1 MTSPPYQI
9 KTMGRRELDL
19 AIDWA
24 AAEGWNP
31 GLHDGDCF
39 YTADPKG
46 FWVGRLGD
54 EAIASISVVKYDD
67 SFGFLGF
74 YIVKPEFRGQG
85 YGFQLWQAGLA
96 YLQGCNIGL
105 DGVVAQQDN
114 YLKSGFQLAY
124 RNIRYQGISPDS
136 ATTPPPAGI
145 VPLSSLPIAAVIPY
159 DRLFFPADRTAFLT
173 RWLVQPESYGF
184 GVMAQGDLGGYG
196 VIRRCREGF
205 KIGPLFADRPDF
217 ALALFQTLIAQV
229 PSGQAFYLDVPE
241 VNGAAIAL
249 AEQHGMTRVFETAR
263 MYTQNPP
270 PLPLDRIFGVTT
282 FELG

>member
-1 MTSPPYQI
+1 MTSSPYRI
-9 KTMGRRELDL
+9 KTMGRRDLDQ

-39 YTADPKG
+39 YAADPNG
-46 FWVGRLGD
+46 FLMGVLGD
-54 EAIASISVVKYDD
+54 EAIASLSVVKYDD

-105 DGVVAQQDN
+105 DGVIAQQAN

-136 ATTPPPAGI
+136 AAPPLLAGI
-145 VPLSSLPIAAVIPY
+145 VPLSSVPIAAVIHY
-159 DRLFFPADRTAFLT
+159 DQLFFPADRTAFLT
-173 RWLVQPESYGF
+173 GWLAQPESHRF
-184 GVMAQGDLGGYG
+184 GLIAQGALAGYG
-196 VIRRCREGF
+196 VIRRCRDGF
-205 KIGPLFADRPDF
+205 KIGPLFADSPDF
-217 ALALFQTLIAQV
+217 AEALWQALITQV
-229 PSGQAFYLDVPE
+229 PSGQVVYLDVPE

-263 MYTQNPP
+263 MYTQTPP
-270 PLPLDRIFGVTT
+270 TLPIARMFGVTT